1 MEDVDMVLRVYHKGI
16 TSGEMAVGDSKI
28 LDRLLEK
35 HREES
40 TGPRGRSPP
49 SITA

>member
-1 MEDVDMVLRVYHKGI
+1 MEDVDMVLRVYHSGI
-16 TSGEMAVGDSKI
+16 ASGELAVGESHI

-40 TGPRGRSPP
+40 VPRGRSPP
-49 SITA
+49 